1 MSKYDDIKNRVSI
14 VDYAKSIGL
23 HPIKIGSFYTL
34 KEHDSVRISESKNV
48 FYRNSTGECGSV
60 IDFAMCFGGK
70 SVSEA
75 IKELSQGISDSDTE
89 VKTIKQQPIKKAEKK
104 EFILPEKDKTY
115 KNVYAY
121 LIKTRGIDKEIV
133 DFMITNKML
142 YQDKHK
148 NCVFVSYKK
157 GIPKFAC
164 IRGTNTYKK
173 FIGDVAGSD
182 YSYGFFIPFEDT
194 ESLVITESVID
205 ALSYM
210 CLDKRKADYLAL
222 AGVYKFEEAL
232 TESRLEKYKEII
244 IALDNDK
251 PGRKTALEIKKLILE
266 LKVISSDNVKVIV
279 PKNEK
284 DWNDVLVNEKEEI
297 CVGKK
302 I

>member
-1 MSKYDDIKNRVSI
+1 
-14 VDYAKSIGL
+14 
-23 HPIKIGSFYTL
+23 
-34 KEHDSVRISESKNV
+34 
-48 FYRNSTGECGSV
+48 
-60 IDFAMCFGGK
+60 MCFAGK

-75 IKELSQGISDSDTE
+75 IKELSQGISDTE
-89 VKTIKQQPIKKAEKK
+89 VKAIKSQPIKK

-121 LIKTRGIDKEIV
+121 LIKTRGIDKTII
-133 DFMITNKML
+133 DFMIKNKML

-148 NCVFVSYKK
+148 NCVFVSYDKDT
-157 GIPKFAC
+157 PKFAC

-182 YSYGFFIPFEDT
+182 YSYGFFIPFENT

-284 DWNDVLVNEKEEI
+284 DWNDVLVKSKE
-297 CVGKK
+297 VK
-302 I
+302 